1 MRSPVKGFARISHG
15 KKSIKELKYFI
26 KDHGLEN
33 IAKQCS
39 ISANRIMF
47 IPYAIEIL
55 EKLSSVFKSKDI
67 ALSSYGIREGML
79 YEKMPQML
87 KDRDPLIEACRFA
100 EAKTRGFQAGKAL
113 LNLSN
118 PYSQMVK
125 KSQKG

>member
-1 MRSPVKGFARISHG
+1 MERCAHPLRVLHEYRME

-47 IPYAIEIL
+47 IPYALEIL
-55 EKLSSVFKSKDI
+55 EKLSSVFKIKDI
-67 ALSSYGIREGML
+67 AISSYGIREGML

-100 EAKTRGFQAGKAL
+100 EAKDSRVPVSYTHLTLPTK
-113 LNLSN
+113 
-118 PYSQMVK
+118 
-125 KSQKG
+125 